1 MENEMTKVY
10 LLFYDTDTGT
20 SEEWDVCY
28 TPCEVF
34 TNPEDREKRIEYI
47 KKFDKQLNNTYE
59 YEFHKDEVDVMNENT
74 LQDNP
79 F

>member
-1 MENEMTKVY
+1 MTKVY
-10 LLFYDTDTGT
+10 LLFYDTDTGAR
-20 SEEWDVCY
+20 EEWNTFY

-34 TNPEDREKRIEYI
+34 ITPEDREERIKYI
-47 KKFDKQLNNTYE
+47 KKFAKQLNEGE